1 MDLSA
6 GGGGRA
12 GRARL
17 CSVWQRYFE
26 KCADI
31 AAREVDRHD
40 LCECPIACEGV
51 DFVPEVTSA
60 HLHADGL
67 VALLDATERERRR
80 ARREW
85 GETAGRADA
94 PEEPPILVKLRRK
107 ALKADEIRSRVNR
120 RQIAR
125 SGNAMVVDLSIKRF
139 TEMYDVSSR
148 LILMDRPLATIGT
161 TKSWTK

>member
-1 MDLSA
+1 MDAYMDLSA

-26 KCADI
+26 KCVDI

-40 LCECPIACEGV
+40 LCECPIACHGE
-51 DFVPEVTSA
+51 DFVPEVTSS
-60 HLHADGL
+60 HLHADGIA
-67 VALLDATERERRR
+67 ALLDATERQRRR
-80 ARREW
+80 AAEW
-85 GETAGRADA
+85 GSGGGAAAADRSGKGGEGEMN
-94 PEEPPILVKLRRK
+94 PVEEEPPILVKLRRK

-125 SGNAMVVDLSIKRF
+125 
-139 TEMYDVSSR
+139 
-148 LILMDRPLATIGT
+148 
-161 TKSWTK
+161 

>member
-26 KCADI
+26 KCVDI

-40 LCECPIACEGV
+40 LCECPLACDSV
-51 DFVPEVTSA
+51 DFVPEVSSS
-60 HLHADGL
+60 HLNADGL

-80 ARREW
+80 KAREW
-85 GETAGRADA
+85 NAGKDP
-94 PEEPPILVKLRRK
+94 PEETPVLVKLRRK

-125 SGNAMVVDLSIKRF
+125 
-139 TEMYDVSSR
+139 
-148 LILMDRPLATIGT
+148 
-161 TKSWTK
+161 

>member
-26 KCADI
+26 KCVDI

-40 LCECPIACEGV
+40 LCECPIACHGE
-51 DFVPEVTSA
+51 DFVPEVTSS
-60 HLHADGL
+60 HLHADGIA
-67 VALLDATERERRR
+67 ALLDATERQRRR
-80 ARREW
+80 AAEW
-85 GETAGRADA
+85 GSGGAAAAADRSGKGGEGEKN
-94 PEEPPILVKLRRK
+94 PVEEEPPILVKLRRK

-125 SGNAMVVDLSIKRF
+125 
-139 TEMYDVSSR
+139 
-148 LILMDRPLATIGT
+148 
-161 TKSWTK
+161 